1 MSKNLKII
9 PLLLLIL
16 LFLVGCGQ
24 ADSVQGRQFEDAE
37 LKEDSKELDE
47 EDTKQ
52 VEEDTK
58 QVEEDTEDASLDLEE
73 STSTNVE
80 QNSLLEEYS
89 KDEIEYTR
97 ILLMTDAI
105 DSNSPIIYVSHF
117 PAGSPIAGYSD
128 GSLDYPYDVTHLS
141 GEFTAQGSITYTSH
155 GDGSITI
162 YPLPSHWHQ
171 EDQSEE
177 GYREY
182 TQEVLDNAETVNIVP
197 GNDEDVVNKIESVE
211 FIYD

>member
-1 MSKNLKII
+1 M
-9 PLLLLIL
+9 
-16 LFLVGCGQ
+16 
-24 ADSVQGRQFEDAE
+24 
-37 LKEDSKELDE
+37 
-47 EDTKQ
+47 
-52 VEEDTK
+52 
-58 QVEEDTEDASLDLEE
+58 
-73 STSTNVE
+73 
-80 QNSLLEEYS
+80 
-89 KDEIEYTR
+89 
-97 ILLMTDAI
+97 
-105 DSNSPIIYVSHF
+105 
-117 PAGSPIAGYSD
+117 
-128 GSLDYPYDVTHLS
+128 DYPYDVTHLS